1 MSDSTPSFAVDVK
14 DLLEAGCH
22 FGHQAQRW
30 NPKIASYVYTK
41 RNGVHI
47 FDLFQTAKKL
57 EAAAQ
62 FVYSL
67 AKEGKTVIF
76 IGSKRQAQD
85 IVREEAVAA
94 GAPYIT
100 IRWLGGTITNWDQVK
115 KSIDKLNRLK
125 QDKMD
130 GKLDVYTKRERVL
143 IDKDIS
149 RLERFFGGISQI
161 KGIPDAIVVVDT
173 KKEDNAVKEAIT
185 KKVPVVGIVD
195 SNSDP
200 ERIDYAIPAN
210 DDAVRSITLIVHT
223 LANSYKEGRSAWQK

>member
-22 FGHQAQRW
+22 FGLQAQRW

-149 RLERFFGGISQI
+149 RLERFFGGNSQI
-161 KGIPDAIVVVDT
+161 KGIPDAIVVVD
-173 KKEDNAVKEAIT
+173 T

-223 LANSYKEGRSAWQK
+223 LANAYKEGRSAWQK

>member
-1 MSDSTPSFAVDVK
+1 M
-14 DLLEAGCH
+14 
-22 FGHQAQRW
+22 
-30 NPKIASYVYTK
+30 
-41 RNGVHI
+41 
-47 FDLFQTAKKL
+47 
-57 EAAAQ
+57 
-62 FVYSL
+62 
-67 AKEGKTVIF
+67 
-76 IGSKRQAQD
+76 
-85 IVREEAVAA
+85 REEAVAA

-223 LANSYKEGRSAWQK
+223 LANAYKEGRSAWQK